1 MGFDYGSART
11 LLALGRTQAS
21 RGNDE
26 GAANHYA
33 GSLRLWMKVKNTE
46 GLAET
51 LAATASLA
59 SKVKQPEIAVRL
71 LGAATALLE
80 PLGYLPHPRSGKRQ
94 KDVAAAILAS
104 LGARRFNSEWEIGRG
119 MTSGEAATEAA
130 ALLDRIAWNRGETD
144 AVPDLAC
151 VLTPREQAVLR
162 LLVEGL
168 ADREIAQQLDISYR
182 SVTSYVRN
190 ILTKCN
196 VQSRTAVATHALR
209 RGLV

>member
-1 MGFDYGSART
+1 
-11 LLALGRTQAS
+11 
-21 RGNDE
+21 
-26 GAANHYA
+26 
-33 GSLRLWMKVKNTE
+33 
-46 GLAET
+46 
-51 LAATASLA
+51 
-59 SKVKQPEIAVRL
+59 
-71 LGAATALLE
+71 
-80 PLGYLPHPRSGKRQ
+80 
-94 KDVAAAILAS
+94 
-104 LGARRFNSEWEIGRG
+104 

-190 ILTKCN
+190 ILAKFN
-196 VQSRTAVATHALR
+196 VQSRTAAATHALR